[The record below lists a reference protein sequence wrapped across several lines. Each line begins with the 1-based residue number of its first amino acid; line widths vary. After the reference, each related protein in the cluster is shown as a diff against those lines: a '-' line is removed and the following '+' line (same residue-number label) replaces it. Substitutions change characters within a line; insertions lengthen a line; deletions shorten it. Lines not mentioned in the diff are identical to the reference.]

1 MEIIIHGKPLD
12 ASERCSA
19 GIDPSLARKII
30 DEYFRGF
37 GTIRESEA
45 LIVEAR
51 YWQGGWSSVYTLLL
65 SQQVKDRA
73 GRGSYFAIS
82 LLLPRMY
89 HCLVSDIYYLLEKL
103 VRENVIGTYLDKN
116 LQYLVH
122 NFEDNTAFDK
132 LCINLQSSYSPCG
145 KAFDNGFK
153 PQATLPSDTYCSIYD
168 CDALSFVNLLKTKG
182 RIIVTENTP
191 SKDSLAAQSAKYHQ
205 EAVQAQSEALAKTRV
220 INDLNARI
228 SKLEEQA
235 QQANSSVTGKMKE
248 QEKRLASLQNEKTN
262 AEKKAQELQVS
273 LAELRNNV
281 AKAASLLGANI
292 QQGGIAQRTDNPS
305 FNTQKPAHITFME
318 YLPAVNT
325 ILIFLLTLGMFIR
338 SCGNSTAHTG
348 QEALDAALKEATEAK
363 TQVESLSEQMKL
375 KDEEIISLR
384 QANESLQ
391 STIDQ
396 SRKNME
402 DAMRQ
407 MQERSRKLNSQNKP
421 PQPPSP
427 VHKQT
432 AKDAPKVQNA
442 VQTATEEPKKS
453 K

>member
-12 ASERCSA
+12 ASERCSK
-19 GIDPSLARKII
+19 GVEQSFARKII
-30 DEYFRGF
+30 DEYFRGS
-37 GTIRESEA
+37 GSIRESEA

-51 YWQGGWSSVYTLLL
+51 YWQGSWTSVYTLLL

-116 LQYLVH
+116 LQYQVQ
-122 NFEDNTAFDK
+122 NFEDNTAFDR
-132 LCINLQSSYSPCG
+132 LYQNLQSSYSPCE

-153 PQATLPSDTYCSIYD
+153 PQASLLNDTYCSIYD
-168 CDALSFVNLLKTKG
+168 CDALSFVNLLKVKG
-182 RIIVTENTP
+182 RIIVTEQAV
-191 SKDSLAAQSAKYHQ
+191 SKDKLAAQSAKYHQ
-205 EAVQAQSEALAKTRV
+205 EALQAQSEVQAKTKV

-228 SKLEEQA
+228 SRLEEQA
-235 QQANSSVTGKMKE
+235 QQASSSVGGKMKE
-248 QEKRLASLQNEKTN
+248 LEKRLASLQNEKTD
-262 AEKKAQELQVS
+262 AEKKAQEMQAS

-281 AKAASLLGANI
+281 AKAASLLGVNL
-292 QQGGIAQRTDNPS
+292 QQGGITQRTDYPS
-305 FNTQKPAHITFME
+305 FNTQKPTRSTFME

-325 ILIFLLTLGMFIR
+325 ILILLLTLGVFIK
-338 SCGNSTAHTG
+338 SCGNTAAHNE
-348 QEALDAALKEATEAK
+348 QEALDAALKEAAEAK

-432 AKDAPKVQNA
+432 AEDAPKVQNA